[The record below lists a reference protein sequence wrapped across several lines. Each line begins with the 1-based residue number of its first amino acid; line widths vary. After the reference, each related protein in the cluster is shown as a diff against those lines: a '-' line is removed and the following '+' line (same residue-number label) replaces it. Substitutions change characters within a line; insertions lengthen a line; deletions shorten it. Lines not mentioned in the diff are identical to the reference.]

1 MAAIVEL
8 GMLEGDATKPIIR
21 ASADGR
27 DFLIE
32 LDSSALL
39 KLAGKQSFTD
49 WKGTVEA
56 QRGRIRSAAQELF
69 ESGFLTDDELPKLF
83 LTAIDII

>member
-1 MAAIVEL
+1 MASIVEL
-8 GMLEGDATKPIIR
+8 GTLEGDATKPVFR

-39 KLAGKQSFTD
+39 KLAGGQSFTD
-49 WKGTVEA
+49 WKGTVET

-69 ESGFLTDDELPKLF
+69 ESGFLTDDDLPRLF
-83 LTAIDII
+83 LTAIDIV